1 MPIPIEDLVL
11 KGAVAIY
18 SFLPA
23 YLANASAMAFGGGR
37 PIDGG
42 RLFADGKPIFGSH
55 KTVRGAIA
63 GAIVGPLVGIIQGE
77 AALGLLMGM
86 GAILGDL
93 AGAFLKRRLSLQP
106 GSPFPVLDQFDFLLM
121 AYLFSSPLLQLPP
134 SSILLVFI
142 CTPAIHVVSNYFSCL
157 LGLKEVPW

>member
-1 MPIPIEDLVL
+1 MKMSMSIEDLAL

-37 PIDGG
+37 TIDGG

-63 GAIVGPLVGIIQGE
+63 GVIAGSLVGAIQGE
-77 AALGLLMGM
+77 AV
-86 GAILGDL
+86 LGDL
-93 AGAFLKRRLSLQP
+93 AGAFLKRRLSLEP

-121 AYLFSSPLLQLPP
+121 ACLFSSPVLQLPP

-157 LGLKEVPW
+157 LGMKEVPW